1 MNLASV
7 RPSETRA
14 QWLLLLLARSDDTDC
29 RPSLTKRLVGFSA
42 DCNIISVLR
51 PRVPEKKTPARAFA
65 PRSHSL
71 APPASSLFSPA
82 RPRDPPS
89 AMRKEPLLTQL
100 ASSPRALKRTCSISQ
115 SPEQTASPA
124 RRASSLVPSRVASVA
139 ANLTLHNATHALR
152 SLFFLSASAGRRS
165 LLRRAAGNRRSVSRR
180 PTDRPNVDV
189 DDVDD
194 VRRTPPRHA
203 VRFAPRPPRASV
215 AVPFRPVG
223 SRAALRTN
231 ERTDDGDAAREEMRT
246 LFPQS
251 IDAETNKATSTPE
264 DKLASFN

>member
-139 ANLTLHNATHALR
+139 ANLTPRATHALR
-152 SLFFLSASAGRRS
+152 SLFFLSASAGARS
-165 LLRRAAGNRRSVSRR
+165 SEEQPGIVVPSRDDR
-180 PTDRPNVDV
+180 PTDR
-189 DDVDD
+189 
-194 VRRTPPRHA
+194 
-203 VRFAPRPPRASV
+203 
-215 AVPFRPVG
+215 
-223 SRAALRTN
+223 
-231 ERTDDGDAAREEMRT
+231 
-246 LFPQS
+246 
-251 IDAETNKATSTPE
+251 TSTSTTSTTCGARRRGTP
-264 DKLASFN
+264 